1 LFYSLDFFVSLQ
13 NQTKPTNP
21 MNRLTR
27 FLSIVMLL
35 ILGLTLSAPADAAKR
50 KKKAK
55 EKTAA
60 YLMVYFSDPTH
71 SIFFA
76 TSRDGRE
83 FKAVNDNKPVIL
95 GDSISEQRGVRDPHI
110 YRGPDGW
117 FYLVATDLH
126 LFAQRLGYRD
136 TQWERDGDKYGWGNN
151 RGLVMMKSKDLIHWT
166 HTVCRIDKTFPEKF
180 GDLGC
185 AWAPQTIYDPEE
197 GRMMVYF
204 TIRATGK
211 GRTKLYYAYANEEFT
226 QLITE
231 PQLLFEYPDEHIQI
245 LDADIMPMPD
255 GRYCM
260 TYCAQEN
267 PGGIKM
273 AISNHINRGYQYQPQ
288 QIDTEK
294 GACEA
299 PTMYK
304 LIGEDRWIL
313 LYDIFS
319 IRPHNF
325 GFVETTDFKT
335 FQPLGH
341 FNEGVMKSLNFSTPK
356 HGAVIQITEDEARQ
370 LEEYWSLSP
379 RPPL

>member
-1 LFYSLDFFVSLQ
+1 
-13 NQTKPTNP
+13 

-27 FLSIVMLL
+27 LLSIVVLL
-35 ILGLTLSAPADAAKR
+35 CIGLSVCTTADAARR

-55 EKTAA
+55 AKPAA
-60 YLMVYFSDPTH
+60 YLMVYFTDPTH

-76 TSRDGRE
+76 TSRDGHV
-83 FKAVNDNKPVIL
+83 FTAVNDNKPIIL

-136 TQWERDGDKYGWGNN
+136 TQWERDGDQYGWGNN

-180 GDLGC
+180 GELGC
-185 AWAPQTIYDPEE
+185 AWAPQSIYDPEE

-211 GRTKLYYAYANEEFT
+211 GRTKLYYAYANQEFT
-226 QLITE
+226 QLVTE
-231 PQLLFEYPDEHIQI
+231 PQLLFEYPDERIQI

-273 AISNHINRGYQYQPQ
+273 AVSDHINRGYQYEPQ
-288 QIDTEK
+288 QIDAEK

-325 GFVETTDFKT
+325 GFMETTDFKT
-335 FQPLGH
+335 FQHLGH
-341 FNEGVMKSLNFSTPK
+341 FNEGVMKCTNFSSPK
-356 HGAVIQITEDEARQ
+356 HGAVIQITEDEARR
-370 LEEYWSLSP
+370 LEEYWKQ
-379 RPPL
+379 